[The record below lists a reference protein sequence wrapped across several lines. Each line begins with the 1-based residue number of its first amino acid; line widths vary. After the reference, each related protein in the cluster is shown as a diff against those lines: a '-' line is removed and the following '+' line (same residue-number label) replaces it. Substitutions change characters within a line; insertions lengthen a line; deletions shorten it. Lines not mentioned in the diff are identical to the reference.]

1 MFQDMLAMSNNGGG
15 VTLNPTAAKY
25 GTVAPNGSVSQQ
37 LDLTKSYMLTIS
49 TNANASV
56 NYNAIFFIDKGETSV
71 IYKGD
76 ITQDISVSN
85 AGILSFTN
93 LSGSYYRSYCLT
105 QLD

>member
-1 MFQDMLAMSNNGGG
+1 MALIRANTSGGGG
-15 VTLNPTAAKY
+15 VTLNPTAVKY

-37 LDLTKSYMLTIS
+37 LDLTKSYMLAIS

-56 NYNAIFFIDKGETSV
+56 NYNATFFIDKGETSV

-85 AGILSFTN
+85 AGVLSFTN
-93 LSGSYYRSYCLT
+93 PSGSYYRSYCLT